1 MAKVRREI
9 GRSTRNGEEYWFARE
24 RRTVIG
30 RADTER
36 KLKNQ
41 LKKRD
46 DALAASGYVSEEE
59 EEEVDNTPE
68 EDVVLLEDE

>member
-46 DALAASGYVSEEE
+46 DALADAGYITE
-59 EEEVDNTPE
+59 EEEVDNAPE
-68 EDVVLLEDE
+68 EEVVLLEDDE